1 MEIKNKFV
9 IGAGLAGLTA
19 ASIRNSSSAG
29 RIWSTKVYEKE
40 HVAGGLCAN
49 WFVDTYSNGFI
60 KSYRDE
66 FRSLSYSPCRYGDH
80 VFHTNSKVCYRV
92 FNDLYDTEVFEM
104 KTVSLAQDRTYNW
117 PINAN
122 TLANFGFD
130 ESTILKLYKKYPNGS
145 SFTDMKSISND
156 AEFLHKCTLLYNV
169 LILPYSKKQWGE
181 HAFSKTIENRVK
193 VYYDY
198 HNATF
203 RDRYQCVPVKMDYS
217 NTKLLKRKDIQFNFN
232 SKVDV
237 SSFENDGKFFD
248 GTLIVNTTSI
258 DKFYKCKTGL
268 PYRTCDFI
276 YGYDHNSEYDKLPM
290 AINVP
295 DELFPYTRIHK
306 NGKILNF
313 EYPRDAYSNDIPM
326 YPFEDVDIFKYLIEN
341 LPENKLRVLSL
352 LDGTNV
358 FIDVDSVPNAVIVHV
373 GRLATYSYLNMDRTI
388 LQVLLTMEY
397 ISTASYDALKDLPT
411 VYEYFSRNTKAMLSI
426 DNKFG
431 LFRINPSDYAKL
443 VAHPNATDEEK
454 QLLNQEVQYYG
465 SLTELFTK
473 NQLPPLFLPAIFS
486 VRDSEGIESL
496 HFTDVETHKCILTD
510 AKNEARDI
518 IVAAADNYCQ
528 YIKAIKSDAEVQIP
542 KEFECYPALKK
553 ASFCHGDLRL
563 ENIFYRRLSNGLF
576 SIQLR
581 WPKGNSCIGNTLNDL
596 ISIYKSAVQHNC
608 VELGESFIN
617 IVATACLNI
626 DVLHVDELIDKI
638 KNV

>member
-1 MEIKNKFV
+1 MEIINKFV

-19 ASIRNSSSAG
+19 ACIRNSSSAE
-29 RIWSTKVYEKE
+29 RIWSTQVYEKE

-60 KSYRDE
+60 ESYRDE

-80 VFHTNSKVCYRV
+80 VFHTNNEVCYKV
-92 FNDLYDTEVFEM
+92 FNELYDTEVFEM
-104 KTVSLAQDRTYNW
+104 KTLSLSQGEIFDW

-122 TLANFGFD
+122 TLTKFGFKED
-130 ESTILKLYKKYPNGS
+130 IILKLFRKFPHGS

-156 AEFLHKCTLLYNV
+156 AEFLHKCTLLYNA

-198 HNATF
+198 HNVTF

-217 NTKLLKRKDIQFNFN
+217 NTKLLKRKDIKFNFN

-237 SSFENDGKFFD
+237 SSFKNDGKFFD

-358 FIDVDSVPNAVIVHV
+358 FIDVDSAPNAVIVHV

-411 VYEYFSRNTKAMLSI
+411 VYEYFSRNTHAILEI
-426 DNKFG
+426 DDKFG
-431 LFRINPSDYAKL
+431 LFRVNPVDYAKL
-443 VAHPNATDEEK
+443 VIHPDATDEEK
-454 QLLNQEVQYYG
+454 QLLNQEVQYYN
-465 SLTELFTK
+465 SLIKLLEK
-473 NQLPPLFLPAIFS
+473 NKLPSMFLPATFTS
-486 VRDSEGIESL
+486 RDENNNESL
-496 HFTDVETHKCILTD
+496 HFTDVETHKCILKD
-510 AKNEARDI
+510 EKNETTEI
-518 IVAAADNYCQ
+518 ISTVADYYCK
-528 YIKAIKSDAEVQIP
+528 YIDAIHSDAEIKVP
-542 KEFECYPALKK
+542 DEFESYEPLKK
-553 ASFCHGDLRL
+553 TTFCHGDLRL
-563 ENIFYRRLSNGLF
+563 ENIFYRRLANGDL

-581 WPKGNSCIGNTLNDL
+581 WPKGSSCIGNLLNDL
-596 ISIYKSAVQHNC
+596 ISIYKSTVKHNC
-608 VELGESFIN
+608 VELGEIFITR
-617 IVATACLNI
+617 IATELKI
-626 DVLHVDELIDKI
+626 DDIDGLIQKI
-638 KNV
+638 KNI